1 MVSFPVDH
9 QNDFH
14 KAKSAPIIAD
24 DTVLFS
30 VVSRSTKSLM
40 NNEIEA
46 MDAKLTMSADSEQQQ
61 QEIRPPPSR
70 RILKRIHR
78 GLSARRYLRD
88 LTKNWDQTL
97 LDSFIRDRKLNQE
110 EQQPTPTSNDL
121 SLSLP
126 PLAYRFDQSWISAA
140 VDMRSYKFVRAQ
152 DFDLNQNRI
161 LSLNVVNIYYLF
173 IISYLIFYR

>member
-9 QNDFH
+9 QNETFH

-61 QEIRPPPSR
+61 EIRPPPSR
-70 RILKRIHR
+70 RVLKRIHR

-97 LDSFIRDRKLNQE
+97 LDTFIRDRKLNQE
-110 EQQPTPTSNDL
+110 EQQPTPSNDL

-126 PLAYRFDQSWISAA
+126 PLAYRFDQSWISTA

-152 DFDLNQNRI
+152 DFNLNQNRI
-161 LSLNVVNIYYLF
+161 LSLNYPKFYFVLLLF
-173 IISYLIFYR
+173 HDTFNR

>member
-61 QEIRPPPSR
+61 EIRPPPSR
-70 RILKRIHR
+70 RVLKRIHR

-110 EQQPTPTSNDL
+110 EKQPTPSNDL

-161 LSLNVVNIYYLF
+161 
-173 IISYLIFYR
+173 